1 MKKKFNFNTKM
12 SAIVFVAIFILSF
25 VLFPTMVGAVKALLT
40 AVLCVA
46 FYVFCANVLPIEE
59 EVGSGKIFVAFL
71 VTYVAT
77 TAIYILMDTSSLAEL
92 KTYIKPLFVL
102 IPLFAAVRCMPAGN
116 RGDAYKSSAGRR
128 HACFHNILSYR

>member
-1 MKKKFNFNTKM
+1 M
-12 SAIVFVAIFILSF
+12 SAIVFVAVFILSF
-25 VLFPTMVGAVKALLT
+25 VLFPTMGGAVKAVLT

-59 EVGSGKIFVAFL
+59 EVGSGKIGSGKIFVAFL

-102 IPLFAAVRCMPAGN
+102 IPLFAAMYLR
-116 RGDAYKSSAGRR
+116 K
-128 HACFHNILSYR
+128 

>member
-1 MKKKFNFNTKM
+1 MAMKKKFTFNTKM

-25 VLFPTMVGAVKALLT
+25 VLFPTMVGAVKAVLT

-59 EVGSGKIFVAFL
+59 EVGFGKIFVAFL

-92 KTYIKPLFVL
+92 KTYSKPLFVL
-102 IPLFAAVRCMPAGN
+102 IPLFAAMYLR
-116 RGDAYKSSAGRR
+116 K
-128 HACFHNILSYR
+128 

>member
-1 MKKKFNFNTKM
+1 MAMKRMFSFNTKM
-12 SAIVFVAIFILSF
+12 SAIVFVAVFILSF
-25 VLFPTMVGAVKALLT
+25 VLFPTMVGAVKAVLT

-46 FYVFCANVLPIEE
+46 FYVFCSNVLPIEE

-102 IPLFAAVRCMPAGN
+102 IPLFAAMYSR
-116 RGDAYKSSAGRR
+116 K
-128 HACFHNILSYR
+128 